1 MLIGHLQFVGSYDMY
16 VKNNVL
22 YKLRPVSLNLKA
34 QLILR
39 INIGHRA
46 WRVDELEEKLNLIL
60 RENIPY

>member
-1 MLIGHLQFVGSYDMY
+1 MY